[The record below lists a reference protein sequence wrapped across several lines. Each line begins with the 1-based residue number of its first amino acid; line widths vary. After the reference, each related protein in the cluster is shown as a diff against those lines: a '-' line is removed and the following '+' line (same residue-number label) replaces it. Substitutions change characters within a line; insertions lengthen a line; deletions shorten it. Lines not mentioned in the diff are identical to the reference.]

1 MQTILGAGGA
11 IGKPLATELK
21 NYTDK
26 IRLVGRNPQ
35 KVNNDDELFTADITH
50 PEDLDRSIAGSE
62 IVYSVVGFEYKAS
75 VWKKKWPPF
84 MENLIRSCKT
94 HNAKLVFFD
103 NIYMYDRDHLD
114 GMTENTPIRPSS
126 KKGRVRQVVARMI
139 EDEFTRNEI
148 QALIARA
155 PDFMGTHNSV
165 PYEMIYKNLYK
176 GKKAMWMA
184 SVEKVHNFIYPQD
197 AARATALL
205 GNTPG
210 AFNQVW
216 HLPAPK
222 TKLTGKDWI
231 HLFAEKMGKEPRYTV
246 MKKGMLQ
253 FAGIFVP
260 ILKEMAEMIYQYD
273 RDYYFLSDKFE
284 QEFSFEITSPE
295 KMVEEIIKS
304 NPNSK

>member
-11 IGKPLATELK
+11 IGIPLAKELK
-21 NYTDK
+21 NHTDK

-35 KVNNDDELFTADITH
+35 KVNDNDELFRADMTL
-50 PEDLDRSIAGSE
+50 PEELDRSIAGSE
-62 IVYSVVGFEYKAS
+62 IVYSVVGFEYKAG
-75 VWKKKWPPF
+75 VWRKKWPPF
-84 MENLIRSCKT
+84 MENLILSCKK

-114 GMTENTPIRPSS
+114 GMTETTPIRPSS
-126 KKGRVRQVVARMI
+126 KKGMIRQMVARMLT
-139 EDEFTRNEI
+139 DDFNRNEL
-148 QALIARA
+148 QTLIARA
-155 PDFMGTHNSV
+155 PDFLGTHNSV
-165 PYEMIYKNLYK
+165 PYEMVYKNLQK
-176 GKKAMWMA
+176 GKKAMWMS
-184 SVEKVHNFIYPQD
+184 SVDKVHNFIYPKD

-210 AFNQVW
+210 AYNQVW
-216 HLPAPK
+216 HLPTPK

-231 HLFAEKMGKEPRYTV
+231 HLFAEKMGKEPKYTV

-260 ILKEMAEMIYQYD
+260 VLREMAEMIYQYD

-284 QEFSFEITSPE
+284 KEFSFEITPPE
-295 KMVEEIIKS
+295 KMVEEII
-304 NPNSK
+304 NSGQN